1 MLRQSSYFND
11 EFIELKLVLS
21 VLPIPLTATTIT
33 MLRPAAMMQYSIA
46 VAPDSSPRNLEI
58 SFCIQNSCSSLGIRA
73 LRPLA
78 AEM

>member
-46 VAPDSSPRNLEI
+46 VAPHSSPRNLEI
-58 SFCIQNSCSSLGIRA
+58 SFCIQNSCQHPFGRSV
-73 LRPLA
+73 A